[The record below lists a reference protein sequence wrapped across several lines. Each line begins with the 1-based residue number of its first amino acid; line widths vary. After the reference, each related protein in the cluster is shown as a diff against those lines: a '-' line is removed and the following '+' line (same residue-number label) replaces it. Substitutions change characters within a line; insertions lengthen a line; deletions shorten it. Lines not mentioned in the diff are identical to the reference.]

1 MISFAKIF
9 SFTFMIAIAGQLLV
23 LAGVFP
29 HQLSVDLSPV
39 QGIYSNIM
47 SQLAVLQKMS
57 GQDIL
62 SQLGSYGYIMLL
74 MIQLVLSVTLL
85 APVFTG
91 NVINA
96 LFGFF
101 GFPPVIGTLF
111 MTICYMSFVLW
122 IVDVIR
128 SREVGR

>member
-9 SFTFMIAIAGQLLV
+9 AFTFMVAVAGQLLV
-23 LAGVFP
+23 LAGIFP

-39 QGIYSNIM
+39 NEIYNNVI
-47 SQLAVLQKMS
+47 SQLSVLQRMS

-85 APVFTG
+85 APIFTG

-96 LFGFF
+96 IFSFF
-101 GFPPVIGTLF
+101 GFPPVIGTTF
-111 MTICYMSFVLW
+111 MVICYMSFVFW